1 MFNSETEPPLLY
13 QHAHDFYKA
22 YTNSVSYYF
31 NLGGIEGG
39 EEGAGEG
46 LDDENGYNE
55 SEDGDDDDDDDDS
68 EDIKPIKKQKKSNG
82 PPIEKPEC
90 KQQWRWFNQWCA
102 YKDNLRFLI
111 SFFPHKVVWGLLFS
125 C

>member
-46 LDDENGYNE
+46 LDDENG
-55 SEDGDDDDDDDDS
+55 
-68 EDIKPIKKQKKSNG
+68 
-82 PPIEKPEC
+82 
-90 KQQWRWFNQWCA
+90 
-102 YKDNLRFLI
+102 
-111 SFFPHKVVWGLLFS
+111 
-125 C
+125 